1 MLSSN
6 RPLNATRP
14 CSSATHGGFEYLTQA
29 LEFVATG
36 TVTPMVE
43 TYPLANA
50 ADAYERVAS
59 GAVRSRAVIT
69 Y

>member
-1 MLSSN
+1 
-6 RPLNATRP
+6 
-14 CSSATHGGFEYLTQA
+14 ATHGGFEYLTQA

-36 TVTPMVE
+36 KVTPMVE

-50 ADAYERVAS
+50 ADAYEHVAT
-59 GAVRSRAVIT
+59 GAVRFRAVIT